1 MMVSKEEP
9 KIVVILSI
17 NHIVEKIDEYSS
29 FEEAHS
35 AVADAAS
42 SKYSEL
48 YEKVGTDRNLFI
60 ALSERGASVKNL
72 DDKTFLRW
80 TILKR

>member
-1 MMVSKEEP
+1 MTMSKEKS

-17 NHIVEKIDEYSS
+17 NHIVEKTDEYSS
-29 FEEAHS
+29 LEKAHS
-35 AVADAAS
+35 AVAEAAS

-60 ALSERGASVKNL
+60 AVSERGASVKNL
-72 DDKTFLRW
+72 DNGTFWRW

>member
-1 MMVSKEEP
+1 MTMSKEKS

-17 NHIVEKIDEYSS
+17 NHIVEKTDEYSS
-29 FEEAHS
+29 LEKAHS
-35 AVADAAS
+35 AVAKAAS

-48 YEKVGTDRNLFI
+48 YEKAGTDRNLFI
-60 ALSERGASVKNL
+60 ALSERGATVKNL
-72 DDKTFLRW
+72 DKGTVWRW